1 MTLLVTGSIGI
12 DTVRTPFGF
21 SQECV
26 GGSAVYFSLAASFFS
41 PVGFVGVVGDDC
53 PFDLNDVFSSRPV
66 DLLGLEVRTGSRTF
80 RWAGSYEGDMNEAST
95 DGVELNVLAES
106 PPVVPEAY
114 RDSDFVFLA
123 NTAPALQMQ
132 LLDQL
137 RGSQLVAADTMN
149 HWIVTA
155 MDDLRELLDRID
167 MLVLNDGE
175 AKLLTGQRNL
185 ITAAKAILDMGP
197 RIVVIK
203 KGEHGSM
210 MCNKD
215 GDLFILPAFPTSV
228 VIDPTGAGD
237 SFAGAMMGH
246 LARSRKVD
254 LVSLREAMAYGTV
267 VASFTIGDFSIHG
280 IKTADLNDIDARLDT
295 LRKVTQF

>member
-21 SQECV
+21 SQDCV

-53 PFDLNDVFSSRPV
+53 PFDLNDVFSNRPV

-80 RWAGSYEGDMNEAST
+80 RWVGSYEGDMNEAST

>member
-12 DTVRTPFGF
+12 DTIRTPFGF
-21 SQECV
+21 SQDCV
-26 GGSAVYFSLAASFFS
+26 GGSAVYFSLAASFFG
-41 PVGFVGVVGDDC
+41 PVGFVGVVGEDC
-53 PFDLNDVFSSRPV
+53 PFDLKEVFGNRDV
-66 DLLGLEVRTGSRTF
+66 DLQGLEVRPGSRTF

-95 DGVELNVLAES
+95 DGVELNVLAEA
-106 PPVVPEAY
+106 PPTVPEAF
-114 RDSDFVFLA
+114 RDSEFVFLA

-137 RGSQLVAADTMN
+137 RGPELVAADTMN

-155 MDDLRELLDRID
+155 MDDLKELIDRID

-185 ITAAKAILDMGP
+185 VTAARSILDMGP
-197 RIVVIK
+197 RIVIIK
-203 KGEHGSM
+203 KGEHGTM

-254 LVSLREAMAYGTV
+254 VVSLREAMAYGTV

-280 IKTADLNDIDARLDT
+280 LKTVDMSDIDGRFDM